1 VRAAI
6 SKALTPAALPGLA
19 KGSSFA
25 LSLSD
30 RAGFNEGT
38 PFSVRSPI
46 LGYDDCI
53 FLCAVWDKETL
64 AKEYNMKIMAEPVV
78 HESADKDLLAGR
90 ALQLLTVFHSVFA
103 HIRDA
108 QDRLLWSDKTFSCTY
123 LAHHKLESV
132 TVNNVRKGCSLPGVA

>member
-30 RAGFNEGT
+30 RAGFNDGT
-38 PFSVRSPI
+38 PFSVRSP
-46 LGYDDCI
+46 LPEYDDCT
-53 FLCAVWDKETL
+53 FLCAVWDKEKL
-64 AKEYNMKIMAEPVV
+64 AKEYNMKVMAEPVV

-90 ALQLLTVFHSVFA
+90 ALQLLPVLHSVFA
-103 HIRDA
+103 YIRA
-108 QDRLLWSDKTFSCTY
+108 ARDRLL
-123 LAHHKLESV
+123 
-132 TVNNVRKGCSLPGVA
+132 